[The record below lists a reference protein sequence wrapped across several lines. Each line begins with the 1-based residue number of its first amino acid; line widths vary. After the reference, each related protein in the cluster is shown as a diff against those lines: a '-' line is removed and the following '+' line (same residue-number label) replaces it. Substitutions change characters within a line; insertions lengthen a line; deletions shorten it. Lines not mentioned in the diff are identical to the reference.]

1 MCFITKKHQI
11 KGTYIAK
18 TLKPPP
24 PLLKKK
30 NVWLFRGGSKIFN
43 GGWLIPSGH
52 QTICKSTSN
61 CPLFAPKSC
70 KLGTEDYLESAVFP
84 PPPHHHHPHISI
96 VFTPP
101 IVFLPDRPK
110 SGLKGQS
117 QAKKVKLK

>member
-1 MCFITKKHQI
+1 MADTNQATKLYANLLQI
-11 KGTYIAK
+11 A
-18 TLKPPP
+18 LCLP
-24 PLLKKK
+24 
-30 NVWLFRGGSKIFN
+30 
-43 GGWLIPSGH
+43 
-52 QTICKSTSN
+52 
-61 CPLFAPKSC
+61 PKSC